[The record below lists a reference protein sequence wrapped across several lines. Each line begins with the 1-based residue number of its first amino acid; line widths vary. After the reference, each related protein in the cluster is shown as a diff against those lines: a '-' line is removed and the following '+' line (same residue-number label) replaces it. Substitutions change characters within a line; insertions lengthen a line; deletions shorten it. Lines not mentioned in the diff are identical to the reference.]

1 MSEPI
6 LTIVLA
12 IFAWN
17 VIVQGV
23 RLYLRRKE
31 RLENER
37 NRIQAFKNK
46 EIIDNYYRRY

>member
-1 MSEPI
+1 MFYPI
-6 LTIVLA
+6 LTLVLG
-12 IFAWN
+12 IIAWN

-37 NRIQAFKNK
+37 NRMQALKNK
-46 EIIDNYYRRY
+46 VMIDNYYRRY